1 MTSTKRRG
9 SFDTMDITTAI
20 IVFLITGIGVGFT
33 SGMLGVGGCFIMT
46 PAQYWIY
53 TTMGISSDLAI
64 KVAFGTS
71 LFVVL
76 PTAISGAL
84 GHTKRGVVCWRAGF
98 VLGMTGAAGA
108 IIGST
113 IAAHLPGRVLVVAF
127 GCVVTATV
135 VRMVTAKPPEVKDT
149 PKDRPL
155 TLAAWGFPLGILS
168 GIIGIGGGVI
178 VIPVMI
184 LALNFKMHNAVGTS
198 TAFMIF
204 ASLGGILGY
213 IYNGLAAGVVGAYQ
227 IGHLVGYVNLESWL
241 ALTATSVPMARVGV
255 RTAHRLPGTHL
266 RYIFIVAMLYVG
278 LKMMGVFSYLGLPL

>member
-1 MTSTKRRG
+1 
-9 SFDTMDITTAI
+9 MDITTAI

-33 SGMLGVGGCFIMT
+33 SGMLGVGGSFIMT

-53 TTMGISSDLAI
+53 TTMGISSDLA
-64 KVAFGTS
+64 S
-71 LFVVL
+71 
-76 PTAISGAL
+76 
-84 GHTKRGVVCWRAGF
+84 WRAGF

-108 IIGST
+108 VVGST

-135 VRMVTAKPPEVKDT
+135 IRMLTANPPEVEDT

-155 TLAAWGFPLGILS
+155 TLAAWGFLLGILP
-168 GIIGIGGGVI
+168 GIVGIGGGVI

-184 LALNFKMHNAVGTS
+184 LALKFKIHHAVGTS

-204 ASLGGILGY
+204 ASLGGLLGY
-213 IYNGLAAGVVGAYQ
+213 IYNGLAAGVVGACQ

-255 RTAHRLPGTHL
+255 RTAHRLPGTQL

-278 LKMMGVFSYLGLPL
+278 LKMMGVFSYLGLPI